1 MFESEY
7 HRSLGNYGHNPR
19 NKLNATSTKMTTEVD
34 DLNIGTAKTTNNPP
48 GYTGFIPKT
57 DLNEKAKS

>member
-7 HRSLGNYGHNPR
+7 HRALGNYGHNPR